1 MIELTPL
8 DVRKKREDFRR
19 TMRGYDPE
27 QVEAFLDLVAERF
40 ESLVEKETRLTEQV
54 RMMSEQ
60 LRTFQ
65 ERERA
70 LNDALVTAQELRE
83 DARAQAE
90 QMAESRLRDAER
102 EAETM
107 SRGAEFAVAQSQ
119 ERLDE
124 LVLRRTHFL
133 RSFRA
138 TLLRFMD
145 EVEFEEAR
153 LAVIT
158 EPADDGQ
165 EAAQEAAGEAAAP
178 ADVNSAA
185 GEAAQEETEEG
196 TEEAAVDAAEESDDE
211 DLEHS
216 GPDGY
221 AAEEKES
228 TDDSGASHGR
238 FA

>member
-8 DVRKKREDFRR
+8 DVRKKREDLRR

-27 QVEAFLDLVAERF
+27 QVDAFLDLVAERF

-60 LRTFQ
+60 LKTFQ
-65 ERERA
+65 DRERA

-90 QMAESRLRDAER
+90 QIAESRLRDAER

-107 SRGAEFAVAQSQ
+107 ARGAEFAVEQSQ

-153 LAVIT
+153 LAAIT
-158 EPADDGQ
+158 EPDESLDDL
-165 EAAQEAAGEAAAP
+165 E
-178 ADVNSAA
+178 SLT
-185 GEAAQEETEEG
+185 ETEAEAEAMITADEG
-196 TEEAAVDAAEESDDE
+196 ADPDDS

-221 AAEEKES
+221 AGEERES

>member
-8 DVRKKREDFRR
+8 DVRKKREDLRR
-19 TMRGYDPE
+19 TLRGYDPE
-27 QVEAFLDLVAERF
+27 QVDVFLDLVAERF

-60 LRTFQ
+60 LKTFQ

-90 QMAESRLRDAER
+90 QLAESRLRDAER

-107 SRGAEFAVAQSQ
+107 ARGAEFAVERSQ

-153 LAVIT
+153 LATIT
-158 EPADDGQ
+158 VPSDDAEKGND
-165 EAAQEAAGEAAAP
+165 A
-178 ADVNSAA
+178 
-185 GEAAQEETEEG
+185 EEG
-196 TEEAAVDAAEESDDE
+196 AKD

-221 AAEEKES
+221 AGEEKES